1 MVEDI
6 IGGSATDIASELG
19 DAFFDAFQD
28 GENYAEA
35 WGDKVK
41 DIVGDII
48 KRMLI
53 SKYLE
58 EPLGEIF
65 DEYKSKWFPD
75 GQFAGIDAVI
85 ASMNGFASD
94 LNAVGEDFA
103 EIWDA
108 LPDSV
113 KSMFNVTDEATREA
127 SEKGIATASQE
138 SVDELNGRATAIQ
151 GHTYAINE
159 NTRLL
164 LATANLILESV
175 LKIEQHTDSMA
186 QRIEKIGNDVKD
198 VKDTVGDMNMSGIRL
213 KK

>member
-1 MVEDI
+1 
-6 IGGSATDIASELG
+6 
-19 DAFFDAFQD
+19 
-28 GENYAEA
+28 
-35 WGDKVK
+35 
-41 DIVGDII
+41 
-48 KRMLI
+48 MLV